1 MTSDKIVIRDLRVK
15 GVVGVE
21 DHERRER
28 QEIVVQMEV
37 ERDCSPAAASDDLE
51 DALDYRALVRRVG
64 EYVES
69 SSHYLVEA
77 LAESISRIALEEF
90 GADAVRVRVEKPQA
104 LAWVGAV
111 GVEIERRRPRRSVHE
126 GPSMKVRP

>member
-111 GVEIERRRPRRSVHE
+111 GVEIERRRP
-126 GPSMKVRP
+126 